1 MPELSWGAIPGRV
14 PTSCGW
20 RRQQVEPED
29 ISQKDPVYWG
39 TVLEPL
45 VAKRFSEVTGK
56 KVERCGTLQNNEA
69 PWMLANIDRLVL
81 GEGAGL
87 EIKTTNAFRSAEWDG
102 DQLPD
107 SYYWQ
112 CQHYMMTTGL
122 PLWYIAVLIGGQDF
136 RWKAIPRN
144 EEDIK
149 ELFLREEEFWNVNV
163 LQHVMPGIDGSDCT
177 REALKEQYPGGDME
191 ELELTKDVDL
201 LLMERQDV
209 MEHLGQYKAYLQMY
223 DNKLKALLGNHE
235 LATTLRASGLP
246 TRPRTDE
253 HPLTRRSWKKN
264 GRTSTSRWSRLA
276 NLPGYYGS
284 KHRRRMTA
292 MATTKGGLAKRQAE
306 IKKDEPIRSM
316 QAGGQD
322 AGPDQGGIDRDSPG
336 SRALYPDGAHSPELQ
351 SEAAGMQP
359 PELPGA

>member
-1 MPELSWGAIPGRV
+1 MSKIKGTTMILTVDQSKDHNAWLAARSKGIGGSDAGAIMGSNTWKSPYQLWLEKTG
-14 PTSCGW
+14 
-20 RRQQVEPED
+20 QVEPED

-122 PLWYIAVLIGGQDF
+122 PRWYIAVLIGGQDF

-163 LQHVMPGIDGSDCT
+163 LQHVMPDIDGSDST

-209 MEHLGQYKAYLQMY
+209 MEHLGQYKAYLQTY

-235 LATTLRASGLP
+235 LAITPQGIRITYKIQDGRATIDKKKLEKEWPDIYRQVVKIGKP
-246 TRPRTDE
+246 TRVLRFKAPKEDD
-253 HPLTRRSWKKN
+253 SN
-264 GRTSTSRWSRLA
+264 G
-276 NLPGYYGS
+276 N
-284 KHRRRMTA
+284 
-292 MATTKGGLAKRQAE
+292 
-306 IKKDEPIRSM
+306 D
-316 QAGGQD
+316 
-322 AGPDQGGIDRDSPG
+322 
-336 SRALYPDGAHSPELQ
+336 
-351 SEAAGMQP
+351 
-359 PELPGA
+359 

>member
-1 MPELSWGAIPGRV
+1 M
-14 PTSCGW
+14 
-20 RRQQVEPED
+20 
-29 ISQKDPVYWG
+29 
-39 TVLEPL
+39 
-45 VAKRFSEVTGK
+45 AKRFSEVTGK
-56 KVERCGTLQNNEA
+56 KVERCGTLQNNES

-163 LQHVMPGIDGSDCT
+163 LQHVMPGIDGSDST

-191 ELELTKDVDL
+191 ELALTGDADL
-201 LLMERQDV
+201 LLYERQDV
-209 MEHLGQYKAYLQMY
+209 MEHLDHYKAYLQTY
-223 DNKLKALLGNHE
+223 DNKLKALLGDHE
-235 LATTLRASGLP
+235 LATTPQGIRITYKTQAGRATIDRKKLEKEWPDIYQQVVKIGKP
-246 TRPRTDE
+246 TRVLRFKAPKEDD
-253 HPLTRRSWKKN
+253 SN
-264 GRTSTSRWSRLA
+264 G
-276 NLPGYYGS
+276 N
-284 KHRRRMTA
+284 
-292 MATTKGGLAKRQAE
+292 
-306 IKKDEPIRSM
+306 D
-316 QAGGQD
+316 
-322 AGPDQGGIDRDSPG
+322 
-336 SRALYPDGAHSPELQ
+336 
-351 SEAAGMQP
+351 
-359 PELPGA
+359 

>member
-1 MPELSWGAIPGRV
+1 MAKFKNCRLILSVKDAQDHAKWLATRNIGIGGSDAGIIMGSNPWKSPYQLWLEKTG
-14 PTSCGW
+14 
-20 RRQQVEPED
+20 QVEPED
-29 ISQKDPVYWG
+29 ISQKDAVYWG

-56 KVERCGTLQNNEA
+56 KVERCGMLQNNES

-163 LQHVMPGIDGSDCT
+163 LQHVMPGIDGSDST
-177 REALKEQYPGGDME
+177 REALKEKYPGGDLE
-191 ELELTKDVDL
+191 ELALTGDADL
-201 LLMERQDV
+201 LLYERQDL
-209 MEHLGQYKAYLQMY
+209 MEHLTDYKEKLQFT

-235 LATTLRASGLP
+235 LATTPQGIRITYKTQAGRATIDRKKLEKEWPDIYQQVVKIGKP
-246 TRPRTDE
+246 TRVLRFKAPKEDD
-253 HPLTRRSWKKN
+253 SN
-264 GRTSTSRWSRLA
+264 G
-276 NLPGYYGS
+276 N
-284 KHRRRMTA
+284 
-292 MATTKGGLAKRQAE
+292 
-306 IKKDEPIRSM
+306 D
-316 QAGGQD
+316 
-322 AGPDQGGIDRDSPG
+322 
-336 SRALYPDGAHSPELQ
+336 
-351 SEAAGMQP
+351 
-359 PELPGA
+359 

>member
-1 MPELSWGAIPGRV
+1 MILTVDQSKDHNAWLAARSKGIGGSDAGTIMGSNPWKSPYQLWLEKTG
-14 PTSCGW
+14 
-20 RRQQVEPED
+20 QVEPED
-29 ISQKDPVYWG
+29 ISQKDAVYWG

-56 KVERCGTLQNNEA
+56 KVERCGTLQNNKA

-87 EIKTTNAFRSAEWDG
+87 EIKTTNAFRFAEWDG

-177 REALKEQYPGGDME
+177 RDALKEQYPGGDLE
-191 ELELTKDVDL
+191 ELELTGDADL
-201 LLMERQDV
+201 LLYERQDL
-209 MEHLGQYKAYLQMY
+209 MEHLTDYKEKLQFT

-235 LATTLRASGLP
+235 LATTPQGIRITYKTQAGRATIDRKKLEKEWPDIYQQVVKIGKP
-246 TRPRTDE
+246 TRVLRFKAPKEDD
-253 HPLTRRSWKKN
+253 SN
-264 GRTSTSRWSRLA
+264 G
-276 NLPGYYGS
+276 N
-284 KHRRRMTA
+284 
-292 MATTKGGLAKRQAE
+292 
-306 IKKDEPIRSM
+306 D
-316 QAGGQD
+316 
-322 AGPDQGGIDRDSPG
+322 
-336 SRALYPDGAHSPELQ
+336 
-351 SEAAGMQP
+351 
-359 PELPGA
+359 